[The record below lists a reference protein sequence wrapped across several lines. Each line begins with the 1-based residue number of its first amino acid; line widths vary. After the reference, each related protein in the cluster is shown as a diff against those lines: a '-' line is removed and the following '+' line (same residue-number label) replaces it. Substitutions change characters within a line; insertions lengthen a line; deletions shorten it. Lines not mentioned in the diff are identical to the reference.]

1 MLDRNIAPEVRP
13 FVSLTMPGAVTMSL
27 DNGVTMHV
35 IDQGEHDVFN
45 LTAVWRG
52 GSAECSV
59 TPGLPQM
66 VLNLMREGAG
76 DMNGAEV
83 SDRLEFNGARLLT
96 SADGHYSVLRLY
108 SLCSKADDV
117 LPLMATV
124 ISSPHLPEEA
134 FAMMRER
141 QAQQTET
148 LEEKVEYRARNA
160 VMPLMMGENA
170 PLARADTPQVLR
182 ALTRDDAVRWHE
194 TVFRSPADNLTL
206 YLSGRVTPGLIES
219 VNRSFG
225 QTDGRGQV
233 TGFNIVPFVA
243 APGARH
249 KVEMP
254 DKLQSAVRI
263 YLPAPTRDN
272 PDYINLRILI
282 VALGGYFGSRLM
294 MRIREDLG
302 LTYGINSYLLGY
314 REGGIIGI
322 DSSTDPS
329 NVDLLIEETMREMRR
344 LATGDFSVGE
354 IDRLRQ
360 YLMSGLASSLDSPF
374 EIADY
379 HITRQLSHIPGD
391 YFSDQIKAIN
401 SITPATLA
409 EMARR
414 YVTDTEPAVVV
425 AGR

>member
-1 MLDRNIAPEVRP
+1 MLDRNVAPEVRP
-13 FVSLTMPGAVTMSL
+13 FVSLTMPGATKMTL
-27 DNGVTMHV
+27 DNGVTMYIV
-35 IDQGEHDVFN
+35 NQGVHEVFN

-52 GSAECSV
+52 GAAECAV
-59 TPGLPQM
+59 APGLPQM

-83 SDRLEFNGARLLT
+83 SDLLEFNGARLLT
-96 SADGHYSVLRLY
+96 SADGHYSVMRLY

-124 ISSPHLPEEA
+124 IRSPHLPEDA

-148 LEEKVEYRARNA
+148 LEEKVEYRARQA
-160 VMPLMMGENA
+160 MMPLMMGAQA
-170 PLARADTPQVLR
+170 PLARTDTPQGLR
-182 ALTRDDAVRWHE
+182 ALTREDAVKWHE
-194 TVFRSPADNLTL
+194 AIFRSPAHNLTL

-219 VNRSFG
+219 VNRCFG
-225 QTDGRGQV
+225 QNDMTGGRTD
-233 TGFNIVPFVA
+233 FNIVPFVA

-263 YLPAPTRDN
+263 YMPAPTRDN

-314 REGGIIGI
+314 REGGLIGI

-329 NVDLLIEETMREMRR
+329 NVDLLVEETMREIHR
-344 LATGDFSVGE
+344 LATGDFSDGE
-354 IDRLRQ
+354 INRLRQ

-379 HITRQLSHIPGD
+379 HITCQLSHIPGD

-401 SITPATLA
+401 SVTPAVLA

-414 YVTDTEPAVVV
+414 YMVDVEPTVVV